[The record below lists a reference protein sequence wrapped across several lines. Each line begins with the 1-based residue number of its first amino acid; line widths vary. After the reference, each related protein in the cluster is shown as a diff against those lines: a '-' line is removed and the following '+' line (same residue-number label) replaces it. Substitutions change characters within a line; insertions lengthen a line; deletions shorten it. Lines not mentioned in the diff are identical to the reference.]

1 MQSVSA
7 ACRAIE
13 VPTGATTSLAKARL
27 AARRSQRHSSRR
39 TMRNPSGGIVQ
50 RKETIVVPDDIG
62 GAFRGSPGIYRLRAV
77 ATVEIHGTRPS
88 DSELIERVRNA
99 TVILS
104 FRPAFT
110 RFPKP
115 VLDGAP
121 HLKLICISG
130 TGVEDVAVSEATARG
145 IAVANVPGPSN
156 RAVAEHCLALL
167 FAVARAVPAQDRAIR
182 RGEWKAM
189 QGIELGGKTLGIVGV
204 SGISSE
210 LAPFARALGMK
221 VISWSRNNNSARAAT
236 IGSEAVPLDEL
247 LDTADVISL
256 HVRLNDA
263 TRHMIGPAQFARMKR
278 GAIVINTARGGV
290 IDEDALL
297 SALQSG
303 KIAGA
308 GLDVFAREP
317 LPAGHPFIAM
327 ENVVMTPVSA
337 WSTVDASARMIN
349 QSIENVA
356 NFIAGTPTNIVNP
369 TALGS

>member
-1 MQSVSA
+1 MQS
-7 ACRAIE
+7 
-13 VPTGATTSLAKARL
+13 
-27 AARRSQRHSSRR
+27 
-39 TMRNPSGGIVQ
+39 
-50 RKETIVVPDDIG
+50 KEIIVVPDDIG
-62 GAFRGSPGIYRLRAV
+62 GAFRGSPGIDRLRQV

-110 RFPKP
+110 RFPKA

-121 HLKLICISG
+121 HLKMICISG

-189 QGIELGGKTLGIVGV
+189 QGIELGGRTLGIVGV

-210 LAPFARALGMK
+210 LSPLARALGMR
-221 VISWSRNNNSARAAT
+221 VISWSRNNDPARAAA
-236 IGSEAVPLDEL
+236 IGAQAVSLDEL
-247 LDTADVISL
+247 LASADVISL

-263 TRHMIGPAQFARMKR
+263 TRHMIGPEQFARIKR

-297 SALQSG
+297 SALRSG

-317 LPAGHPFIAM
+317 LPAAHPFIAM
-327 ENVVMTPVSA
+327 DNVVMTPVSA
-337 WSTVDASARMIN
+337 WSTVDASTRMIN

-356 NFIAGTPTNIVNP
+356 RFIAGTPVNIVNP
-369 TALGS
+369 SVLGP